1 MVVFHYEKVAVRLM
15 MNEIKF
21 KRNPDEL
28 KIAFDNAIEK
38 LVKAD
43 FLLAKVSLF
52 EAKNIEVQNPKFK
65 KITDYLIKKAE
76 RQLTQANKE
85 IERKRPDKAII
96 RLSKSWLHS
105 QLAIKFATLEVKGL
119 KYISESNFLG
129 KKY

>member
-85 IERKRPDKAII
+85 IERKRPDKAIM
-96 RLSKSWLHS
+96 RLSKSWLYS
-105 QLAIKFATLEVKGL
+105 QLAIKFATKH
-119 KYISESNFLG
+119 
-129 KKY
+129 